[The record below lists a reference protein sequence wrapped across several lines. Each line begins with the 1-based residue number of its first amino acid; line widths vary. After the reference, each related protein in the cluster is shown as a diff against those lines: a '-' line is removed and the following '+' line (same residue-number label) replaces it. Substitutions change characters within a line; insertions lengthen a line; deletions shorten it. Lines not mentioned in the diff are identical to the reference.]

1 MAVAD
6 LATKK
11 NRVHSRAKQKKQG
24 VAEFLSSF
32 MPISSMWIVLR
43 GKQKVH
49 AQSLT
54 LKGVEE
60 IHV

>member
-1 MAVAD
+1 VAVAD

-11 NRVHSRAKQKKQG
+11 NRVHSRAKQKQG

-60 IHV
+60 IYV